1 MVDGFAFYIETLLFS
16 TKDFSITGQDQT
28 VETLKKFHSSFD
40 KEMEF
45 FFSYSLSQSLD
56 FFP

>member
-45 FFSYSLSQSLD
+45 FFLSACHSH
-56 FFP
+56 